1 MSEFPPKRV
10 VFGYTKVM
18 DDFIGFGI
26 EVLRFVPLIL
36 AFYLPALLGL
46 AILKERG
53 ESYRVKAALVF
64 LVGFGGIVA
73 LQLLVRSASALQV
86 AQTVGLSLVQITFA
100 LLLAALTVYKLAD

>member
-1 MSEFPPKRV
+1 
-10 VFGYTKVM
+10 M
-18 DDFIGFGI
+18 DTLIGVGI
-26 EVLRFVPLIL
+26 EVLRLVPLII
-36 AFYLPALLGL
+36 AFYVPALLGM

-73 LQLLVRSASALQV
+73 LQLLARSASTLQV
-86 AQTVGLSLVQITFA
+86 TGTIGVSLVQIALA